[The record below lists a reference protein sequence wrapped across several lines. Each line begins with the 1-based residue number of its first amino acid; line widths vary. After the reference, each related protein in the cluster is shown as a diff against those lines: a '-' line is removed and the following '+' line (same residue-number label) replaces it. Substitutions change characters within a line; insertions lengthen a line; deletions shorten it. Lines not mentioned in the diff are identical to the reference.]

1 MIFYDVI
8 HVYLLFIN
16 FMVVF
21 PRNLLTHS
29 EQIFRVYFSFIIEKI
44 SKDTTNS

>member
-1 MIFYDVI
+1 MWYVYIFYSLV
-8 HVYLLFIN
+8 N

-29 EQIFRVYFSFIIEKI
+29 VQIFRVYFSFIIEKI
-44 SKDTTNS
+44 SKDIKNS